1 MRLSIKSLAI
11 FLILLALP
19 LTQAQAL
26 TVKLKKIE
34 EEKEQLLLD
43 ILTLALSKTGEDIN
57 FAFDTVVKNEAQMMA
72 DIETGEMDIMW
83 AGASQDKDENM
94 LAVRIPALKGLL
106 GHRIFIIRE
115 QDKGTFK
122 NINTLNDLKQLKAGQ
137 GRFWGDSAVLK
148 SAQIPLVTTTK
159 FNNLF
164 SMLEGGRFD
173 YFPRAVHEPW
183 VEVNRFPELNLVID
197 ENVMLIYPFAMY
209 FYVKKDNQSLHDLIY
224 NGFNTAI
231 EDGSFDDLFFSN
243 PMIQDVL
250 TKANLKQRTILR
262 IDNPALHADTPL
274 DKKADWL
281 DVSAH

>member
-115 QDKGTFK
+115 H
-122 NINTLNDLKQLKAGQ
+122 LKQLKAGQ

-274 DKKADWL
+274 DKKAYWL